1 MLNYTKQFCLV
12 FACILTF
19 ASCSKDN
26 AIPENEAQLKIANL
40 SNSTVYT
47 SLESEILDGVN
58 KYRES
63 IGMKALARVDEVT
76 YQADD
81 HTVYM
86 TSNEVVNHD
95 NFNVRY
101 SNLVSEVGAKAVAE
115 NVAFGYGN
123 ADAVVKAWIASEG
136 HRVNIEGDFT
146 HFGISVDKDKN
157 GKNYFTNIFMRR

>member
-26 AIPENEAQLKIANL
+26 AIPDNEAQLKTANL
-40 SNSTVYT
+40 SNSIAYT
-47 SLESEILDGVN
+47 SLESEILTGVN

-63 IGMKALARVDEVT
+63 IGMKALSRVDEVT

-101 SNLVSEVGAKAVAE
+101 SNLVSTVGAKSVAE

>member
-1 MLNYTKQFCLV
+1 MLNFTKQFCVV

-26 AIPENEAQLKIANL
+26 AIPENNTELKTANL
-40 SNSTVYT
+40 SNSIAYT

-58 KYRES
+58 KYRIS
-63 IGMKALARVDEVT
+63 IGMKALTRVDEVT

-81 HTVYM
+81 HTIYM

-101 SNLVSEVGAKAVAE
+101 SNLVTGVGAKAVAE

>member
-1 MLNYTKQFCLV
+1 MLNFTKQFCLV

-19 ASCSKDN
+19 ASCSKDDV
-26 AIPENEAQLKIANL
+26 IQENEAQFKTANL
-40 SNSTVYT
+40 TNSIAYT

-58 KYRES
+58 TYRQS
-63 IGMKALARVDEVT
+63 LGMKALSRVDEVT

-95 NFNVRY
+95 NFNIRY
-101 SNLVSEVGAKAVAE
+101 SNLVTEVGAKAVAE